1 MRGSHTNTFR
11 TIRTT
16 SNHYFVAVKD
26 NIKNIFIYSVR
37 FTPQIPSDNSKLRM
51 EILRDIHPQ
60 IQQQIPNPVLSGF
73 NVFSTEA
80 PYQAEQDYAHSQ
92 YTVKIKQV
100 KVYNLSGDPKMLL
113 TFLNNGLRNIMSR
126 LNYVEIGRS
135 GKFFNAKDK
144 TPIDNLVM
152 YGGYKAN
159 FVYLE
164 KGFFLRVDPAKK
176 IVRSDTVL
184 SVIDSIYQT
193 NKDKD
198 KEERRQLVRNELI
211 NKIVMSNYGKTR
223 YYKITDINFVDISTI
238 KLDENL
244 SLIDY
249 YAQKYGIK
257 VASLKQPLLV
267 TEGKNPDNPTYL
279 LPELMLMT
287 GIPDNFDEI
296 RRKKISDKT
305 IKDPPEK
312 LREIIGFMDQIKGEQ
327 KLKDFESI
335 GIKLNFNLERI

>member
-1 MRGSHTNTFR
+1 
-11 TIRTT
+11 
-16 SNHYFVAVKD
+16 
-26 NIKNIFIYSVR
+26 
-37 FTPQIPSDNSKLRM
+37 
-51 EILRDIHPQ
+51 
-60 IQQQIPNPVLSGF
+60 
-73 NVFSTEA
+73 
-80 PYQAEQDYAHSQ
+80 
-92 YTVKIKQV
+92 
-100 KVYNLSGDPKMLL
+100 MLL